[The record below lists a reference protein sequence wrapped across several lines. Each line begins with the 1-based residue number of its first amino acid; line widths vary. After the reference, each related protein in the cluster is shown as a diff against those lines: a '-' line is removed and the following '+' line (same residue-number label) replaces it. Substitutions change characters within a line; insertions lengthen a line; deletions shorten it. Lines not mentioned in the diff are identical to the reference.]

1 MDSAPSICIV
11 LLALLEPF
19 LVLEGRELMATT
31 WSARAALSSSSDMN
45 RRLLSGSI
53 AWRSMRPT
61 PISTLALSLGT
72 SSPGGHDGAP
82 VVSAHAPVP
91 LVDDEGLL
99 GVLGH
104 GGLAVV
110 GDEDGAAPPKKANM
124 LTWACAQALYS
135 LQKAEYM

>member
-19 LVLEGRELMATT
+19 LALEGRELMAAT

-61 PISTLALSLGT
+61 PISTLALSLGLLALAGT
-72 SSPGGHDGAP
+72 A
-82 VVSAHAPVP
+82 AHP
-91 LVDDEGLL
+91 
-99 GVLGH
+99 
-104 GGLAVV
+104 
-110 GDEDGAAPPKKANM
+110 
-124 LTWACAQALYS
+124 
-135 LQKAEYM
+135 